1 MSMLCFSLGTVPLML
16 GFGSAVSMLGKRFTR
31 QVLKAGAILVVV
43 MGLSMMVQGGTLSG
57 LNSKVTGTLMVE
69 NTDVDKKNTDE
80 TQYITS
86 TLQSGRS
93 YPTLRSR
100 QASL

>member
-1 MSMLCFSLGTVPLML
+1 MENDSQG
-16 GFGSAVSMLGKRFTR
+16 RFW
-31 QVLKAGAILVVV
+31 KAGAILVVV

-93 YPTLRSR
+93 YPDITVKAGEPVKVDGRGPGWKCQWMQL
-100 QASL
+100 